1 VSDTDS
7 GNRGVRVAVIGSG
20 PAGFYAAAALLASD
34 LEIEVDMLERLP
46 TPWGLVRLGVAP
58 DHPNIKAVSRAFEK
72 TAKQPGFRFFGNVE
86 VGRDVTHD
94 ELTRLYEAV
103 VYTVGAQTDRR
114 LGIPGEDLPG
124 SWAATEFV
132 AWYNGHPDFQHLE
145 FDLSGERAVV
155 IGNGNVALD
164 VARMLALTHEEL
176 APTDT
181 TDPAIE
187 AIVESGLREI
197 LVLGRRGPVQASWTP
212 VELGELGEL
221 GGADVAVDPA
231 QLELDLASE
240 QELAAAPPTV
250 KRNLDILRGY
260 AVREPEGK
268 PRLIRL
274 RFLASPVAFHGTER
288 IEAVEVVRNELSV
301 GNDGRIAAVPTDE
314 RETIPASVVFRSV
327 GYHGIALPG
336 LPFDERRGTLP
347 NADGRVLAD
356 DGAPLPGVYCAGWIK
371 RGPTGVIGTN
381 KKDATETIKQ
391 LLDDAQAGL
400 LPPREDG
407 SLEELLTERGLEP
420 VLYAGWEA
428 IDLAERTAG
437 EPHGRPRIK
446 LCSWEEL
453 LAAGRAV
460 RSR

>member
-1 VSDTDS
+1 M
-7 GNRGVRVAVIGSG
+7 RVAIIGSG

-34 LEIEVDMLERLP
+34 LELEVDMLERLP

-58 DHPNIKAVSRAFEK
+58 DHPNIKAVSRAFER

-124 SWAATEFV
+124 SWAATDFV

-145 FDLSGERAVV
+145 FDLSSERAVV

-187 AIVESGLREI
+187 AIVESGIREI
-197 LVLGRRGPVQASWTP
+197 LVLGRRGPVQAAWTP
-212 VELGELGEL
+212 VEVGELGEL
-221 GGADVAVDPA
+221 AGADVAVDPA
-231 QLELDLASE
+231 QLELDPASE
-240 QELAAAPPTV
+240 RELAAAPPTV
-250 KRNLDILRGY
+250 KRNVDLLRGF
-260 AVREPEGK
+260 AAREPEGK

-288 IEAVEVVRNELSV
+288 VEAVEVVRNELSA
-301 GNDGRIAAVPTDE
+301 GSDGRISAVPTDE
-314 RETIPASVVFRSV
+314 RETIPAGVVFRSV

-347 NADGRVLAD
+347 NTDGRVLAD

-407 SLEELLTERGLEP
+407 SLEELLAGRGVEP

-460 RSR
+460 QSR